1 MYAAAAIMCAS
12 RAALAQ
18 DVGATVEA
26 WAGAEAFGR
35 IWSLYTGTTVAPF
48 APIAADGLRLR
59 AVAGYG
65 DYRTGTLGFADLL
78 LGYHA
83 QLGTLTIK
91 VFGGAML
98 ASHNAADP
106 ISRIDGTNFG
116 AKGVVETWWSITDQV
131 WLNADL
137 AYGSLHDTY
146 SARMRLGWRLT
157 PELSLGLEG
166 GAAGSLE
173 TDIARAGAFL
183 RYEWGSG
190 EVTVSGGVARQGFDL
205 VWDDTTGA
213 YATLSVLTR
222 F

>member
-1 MYAAAAIMCAS
+1 MFAS
-12 RAALAQ
+12 RTALAQ
-18 DVGATVEA
+18 DAGATVEA

-48 APIAADGLRLR
+48 APLAVDGLRLR

-65 DYRTGTLGFADLL
+65 DYRTGTVGFADFL
-78 LGYHA
+78 LGYQA
-83 QLGTLTIK
+83 QLGTFTIK
-91 VFGGAML
+91 VFGGVML
-98 ASHNAADP
+98 ATHNAADP
-106 ISRIDGTNFG
+106 FSELDGTDFG
-116 AKGVVETWWSITDQV
+116 AKGVVETWWNITDQV
-131 WLNADL
+131 WLNTDL

-146 SARMRLGWRLT
+146 MARMRLGWRLT
-157 PELSLGLEG
+157 PQLSLGLEG
-166 GAAGSLE
+166 GAAGSLA

-183 RYEWGSG
+183 RYEWASG
-190 EVTVSGGVARQGFDL
+190 EVSVSGGVAREGFDL